1 MKAEGGKMSKRKLML
16 ISPMLHQGGFERV
29 CVTTARLLQPYFDV
43 TIVIFDSA
51 NIAYDVEGLSIID
64 IQMGVRKGKLQ
75 KILNIIRRSRK
86 VRKLKKEMQPEI
98 AYSFGPTANMVNAF
112 SKTGKEKV
120 WLGLRNYTDVEEETK
135 MRLLVKKA
143 DLIVCCSRD
152 IEKYVKIKYK
162 FNNTAVL
169 YNLYDAD
176 TIRKEAAASDPP
188 LPFSE
193 EQKEPESKLYET
205 ESQFPAS
212 AGNTK
217 TFRYLVS
224 MGRDDPMKGFWHMI
238 KAFKLVHD
246 QIPEARLILM
256 GAGTFQKYKTL
267 AEQLKIT
274 DEIYFAGMRRDPY
287 ALLKYGE
294 VYLLTSA
301 NEGFPNALVEAMTLS
316 LAPVSTNCLTGPAEI
331 LVRNGDTAS
340 LNDQF
345 AEKQKEKETPV
356 IYGDYGIVV
365 PEMQK
370 EENLDPADITE
381 EERNL
386 ADTVIRLLQDER
398 LLQSYRQAAAR
409 RAGDFTYEK
418 YLEQFLKLA
427 EE

>member
-1 MKAEGGKMSKRKLML
+1 MRKRKLML

-152 IEKYVKIKYK
+152 IEKSVKIKYK

-193 EQKEPESKLYET
+193 ELKEVGSLQQEPGQL
-205 ESQFPAS
+205 
-212 AGNTK
+212 
-217 TFRYLVS
+217 RYLVS

-274 DEIYFAGMRRDPY
+274 DAIYFAGMRRDPY

-345 AEKQKEKETPV
+345 TEKQKEKETPV

-386 ADTVIRLLQDER
+386 ADTVIRLLQDEK
-398 LLQSYRQAAAR
+398 LLQSYRQTAAR

>member
-152 IEKYVKIKYK
+152 IEKSIKIKYK
-162 FNNTAVL
+162 FNYTAVL

-188 LPFSE
+188 LPFAE
-193 EQKEPESKLYET
+193 E
-205 ESQFPAS
+205 
-212 AGNTK
+212 
-217 TFRYLVS
+217 
-224 MGRDDPMKGFWHMI
+224 
-238 KAFKLVHD
+238 FKLVHD

-274 DEIYFAGMRRDPY
+274 NAIYFAGMRRDPY

-345 AEKQKEKETPV
+345 TEKQKEKETPV

-386 ADTVIRLLQDER
+386 ADTVIRLLQDEK
-398 LLQSYRQAAAR
+398 LLQSYRQTAAR

>member
-1 MKAEGGKMSKRKLML
+1 MKVEGGKMSKRKLML

-152 IEKYVKIKYK
+152 IEKSVKIKYK

-169 YNLYDAD
+169 YNLYDVD

-188 LPFSE
+188 LPFAE
-193 EQKEPESKLYET
+193 ELKE
-205 ESQFPAS
+205 
-212 AGNTK
+212 AGRLQQEPGQL
-217 TFRYLVS
+217 RYLVS

-274 DEIYFAGMRRDPY
+274 DAIYFAGMRRDPY

-345 AEKQKEKETPV
+345 AEKQKEKETHV

-386 ADTVIRLLQDER
+386 ADTVIGLLQDER

>member
-1 MKAEGGKMSKRKLML
+1 MKVEGGKMSKRKLML

-29 CVTTARLLQPYFDV
+29 CVTTARLLEPYFDV

-86 VRKLKKEMQPEI
+86 VRELKKEMQPEI

-152 IEKYVKIKYK
+152 IEKSVKIKYK

-176 TIRKEAAASDPP
+176 TIRKEAAASDLP
-188 LPFSE
+188 LPFAE
-193 EQKEPESKLYET
+193 ELKE
-205 ESQFPAS
+205 
-212 AGNTK
+212 AGSLQQEPGQL
-217 TFRYLVS
+217 RYLVS

-267 AEQLKIT
+267 AEQFKIT
-274 DEIYFAGMRRDPY
+274 DAIYFAGMRRDPY

-345 AEKQKEKETPV
+345 TEKQKEKETPV

-386 ADTVIRLLQDER
+386 ADTVIRLLQDEK
-398 LLQSYRQAAAR
+398 LLQSYRQTAAR

>member
-1 MKAEGGKMSKRKLML
+1 MKVEGGKMSKRKLML

-135 MRLLVKKA
+135 MCLLVKKA

-152 IEKYVKIKYK
+152 IEKSVKIKYK

-193 EQKEPESKLYET
+193 ELKEVGSLQQEPGQL
-205 ESQFPAS
+205 
-212 AGNTK
+212 
-217 TFRYLVS
+217 RYLVS

-267 AEQLKIT
+267 AEQLEIT
-274 DEIYFAGMRRDPY
+274 DAIYFAGMRRDPY

-340 LNDQF
+340 LDDQF
-345 AEKQKEKETPV
+345 TEKQKEKETPV

-386 ADTVIRLLQDER
+386 ADTVIRLLQDEK
-398 LLQSYRQAAAR
+398 LLQSYRQTAAR

>member
-112 SKTGKEKV
+112 SRTGKEKV

-152 IEKYVKIKYK
+152 IEKSVKIKYK

-169 YNLYDAD
+169 YNLYDVD
-176 TIRKEAAASDPP
+176 TIRKEAAASDPS
-188 LPFSE
+188 LPFAE
-193 EQKEPESKLYET
+193 ELKE
-205 ESQFPAS
+205 
-212 AGNTK
+212 AGSLQQEPGQL
-217 TFRYLVS
+217 RYLVS

-246 QIPEARLILM
+246 QIPEVRLILM

-274 DEIYFAGMRRDPY
+274 DAIYFAGMRKDPY

-356 IYGDYGIVV
+356 IYGNYGIVV

-386 ADTVIRLLQDER
+386 ADTVIGLLQDER

>member
-29 CVTTARLLQPYFDV
+29 CITTARLLEPYFDV

-86 VRKLKKEMQPEI
+86 VRELKKEMQPEI

-112 SKTGKEKV
+112 SRTGKEKV

-152 IEKYVKIKYK
+152 IEKDVKIKYK

-169 YNLYDAD
+169 YNLYDVD
-176 TIRKEAAASDPP
+176 TIRKEAAASNPP

-193 EQKEPESKLYET
+193 GQKEPESTQPL
-205 ESQFPAS
+205 
-212 AGNTK
+212 
-217 TFRYLVS
+217 RYLVS

-267 AEQLKIT
+267 AKQLKIT
-274 DEIYFAGMRRDPY
+274 DVIYFAGMRKDPY

-331 LVRNGDTAS
+331 LVENGDTAF

-345 AEKQKEKETPV
+345 EEKEKQKETPV

-386 ADTVIRLLQDER
+386 ADTVIRLLQDEK

-409 RAGDFTYEK
+409 RAGDFTYET

-427 EE
+427 GK

>member
-1 MKAEGGKMSKRKLML
+1 MKVEGGKMSKRKLML

-193 EQKEPESKLYET
+193 ELKEVGSLQQESGQL
-205 ESQFPAS
+205 
-212 AGNTK
+212 
-217 TFRYLVS
+217 RYLVS
-224 MGRDDPMKGFWHMI
+224 MGRDDPMKGFWHLI

-267 AEQLKIT
+267 AEQLKIA
-274 DEIYFAGMRRDPY
+274 DAIYFAGMRRDPY

-340 LNDQF
+340 LDDQF

-398 LLQSYRQAAAR
+398 LLQSYRQTAAR

>member
-1 MKAEGGKMSKRKLML
+1 MRVEGGKMSKRKLML

-152 IEKYVKIKYK
+152 IEKSVKIKYK

-193 EQKEPESKLYET
+193 ELKE
-205 ESQFPAS
+205 
-212 AGNTK
+212 AGSLQQEPGQL
-217 TFRYLVS
+217 RYLVS
-224 MGRDDPMKGFWHMI
+224 MGRDDPMKGFWHLI
-238 KAFKLVHD
+238 KVFKLVHD

-267 AEQLKIT
+267 AEQLEIT
-274 DEIYFAGMRRDPY
+274 DAIYFAGMRRDPY

-345 AEKQKEKETPV
+345 TEKQKEKETPV

-386 ADTVIRLLQDER
+386 ADTVIRLLQDEK
-398 LLQSYRQAAAR
+398 LLQSYRQTAAR

>member
-152 IEKYVKIKYK
+152 IEKSVKIKYK

-169 YNLYDAD
+169 YNLYDVD

-188 LPFSE
+188 LPFAE
-193 EQKEPESKLYET
+193 ELKE
-205 ESQFPAS
+205 
-212 AGNTK
+212 AGRLQQEPGQL
-217 TFRYLVS
+217 RYLVS

-267 AEQLKIT
+267 AEHLKIT
-274 DEIYFAGMRRDPY
+274 DAIYFAGMRKDPY

-331 LVRNGDTAS
+331 LIRNGDTAS

-345 AEKQKEKETPV
+345 AEKQKEKETSV

-386 ADTVIRLLQDER
+386 ADTVIRLLQDEK

>member
-1 MKAEGGKMSKRKLML
+1 MKVEGGKMSKRKLML

-152 IEKYVKIKYK
+152 IEKFVKIKYK

-188 LPFSE
+188 LPFAE
-193 EQKEPESKLYET
+193 ELKE
-205 ESQFPAS
+205 
-212 AGNTK
+212 AGRLQQEPGQL
-217 TFRYLVS
+217 RYLVS

-274 DEIYFAGMRRDPY
+274 DAIYFAGMRRDPY

-340 LNDQF
+340 LDDQF
-345 AEKQKEKETPV
+345 TEKQKEKETPV

-386 ADTVIRLLQDER
+386 ADTVIRLLQDEK
-398 LLQSYRQAAAR
+398 LLQSYRQTAAR

-418 YLEQFLKLA
+418 YLEQFLTLA

>member
-1 MKAEGGKMSKRKLML
+1 MKVEGGKMSKRKLML

-112 SKTGKEKV
+112 SRTGKEKV

-152 IEKYVKIKYK
+152 IEKSVKIKYK

-193 EQKEPESKLYET
+193 ELKEVGSLQQEPGQL
-205 ESQFPAS
+205 
-212 AGNTK
+212 
-217 TFRYLVS
+217 RYLVS

-274 DEIYFAGMRRDPY
+274 DAIYFAGMRRDPY

-340 LNDQF
+340 LDDQF
-345 AEKQKEKETPV
+345 TEKQKEKETPV

-386 ADTVIRLLQDER
+386 ADTVIRLLQDEK
-398 LLQSYRQAAAR
+398 LLQSYRQTAAR

>member
-152 IEKYVKIKYK
+152 IEKSVKIKYK

-193 EQKEPESKLYET
+193 ELKEVGSLQQESGQL
-205 ESQFPAS
+205 
-212 AGNTK
+212 
-217 TFRYLVS
+217 RYLVS

-274 DEIYFAGMRRDPY
+274 DAIYFAGMRRDPY

-345 AEKQKEKETPV
+345 TEKQKEKETPV

-386 ADTVIRLLQDER
+386 ADTVIRLLQDEK
-398 LLQSYRQAAAR
+398 LMQSYRQTAAR

>member
-1 MKAEGGKMSKRKLML
+1 MKVEGGKMSKRKLML

-43 TIVIFDSA
+43 IIVIFDSA

-86 VRKLKKEMQPEI
+86 VRELKKEMQPEI

-152 IEKYVKIKYK
+152 IEKSVKIKYK

-193 EQKEPESKLYET
+193 ELKQVGSLQQEPEQL
-205 ESQFPAS
+205 
-212 AGNTK
+212 
-217 TFRYLVS
+217 RYLVS

-267 AEQLKIT
+267 AEHLKIT
-274 DEIYFAGMRRDPY
+274 DAIYFAGMRRDPY

-356 IYGDYGIVV
+356 IHGDYGIVV

>member
-1 MKAEGGKMSKRKLML
+1 MKVEGGKMSKRKLML

-112 SKTGKEKV
+112 SRTGKEKV

-152 IEKYVKIKYK
+152 IEKSVKIKYK

-188 LPFSE
+188 LPFPE
-193 EQKEPESKLYET
+193 ELKQVGSLQQEPGQL
-205 ESQFPAS
+205 
-212 AGNTK
+212 
-217 TFRYLVS
+217 RYLVS

-238 KAFKLVHD
+238 KAFKLLHD

-274 DEIYFAGMRRDPY
+274 DAIYFAGMRRDPY

-340 LNDQF
+340 LDDQF
-345 AEKQKEKETPV
+345 TEKQKEKETPV

-386 ADTVIRLLQDER
+386 ADTVIRLLQDEK
-398 LLQSYRQAAAR
+398 LLQSYRQTAAR

-427 EE
+427 GK

>member
-112 SKTGKEKV
+112 SRTGKEKV

-152 IEKYVKIKYK
+152 IEKSVKIKYK

-169 YNLYDAD
+169 YNLYDVD

-188 LPFSE
+188 LPFAE
-193 EQKEPESKLYET
+193 ELKE
-205 ESQFPAS
+205 
-212 AGNTK
+212 AGRLQQEPGQL
-217 TFRYLVS
+217 RYLVS

-345 AEKQKEKETPV
+345 AEKQKEKETHV

-386 ADTVIRLLQDER
+386 ADTVIGLLQDER

>member
-1 MKAEGGKMSKRKLML
+1 MKVEGGKMSKRKLML

-86 VRKLKKEMQPEI
+86 VRKLKKEIQPEI

-112 SKTGKEKV
+112 SRTGKEKV

-152 IEKYVKIKYK
+152 IEKSVKIKYK

-188 LPFSE
+188 LPFPE
-193 EQKEPESKLYET
+193 ELKQVGSLQQEPGQL
-205 ESQFPAS
+205 
-212 AGNTK
+212 
-217 TFRYLVS
+217 RYLVS

-267 AEQLKIT
+267 AEQLEIT
-274 DEIYFAGMRRDPY
+274 DAIYFAGMRRDPY

-340 LNDQF
+340 LDDQF
-345 AEKQKEKETPV
+345 TEKQKEKETPV

-386 ADTVIRLLQDER
+386 ADTVIRLLQDEK
-398 LLQSYRQAAAR
+398 LLQSYRQTAAR

-427 EE
+427 GK

>member
-1 MKAEGGKMSKRKLML
+1 MKVEGGKMSKRKLML

-112 SKTGKEKV
+112 SKTGKEKI

-152 IEKYVKIKYK
+152 IEKSVKIKYK

-193 EQKEPESKLYET
+193 ELKEVGSLQQEPGQL
-205 ESQFPAS
+205 
-212 AGNTK
+212 
-217 TFRYLVS
+217 RYLVS

-274 DEIYFAGMRRDPY
+274 DAIYFAGMRRDPY

-345 AEKQKEKETPV
+345 TEKQKEKETPV

-398 LLQSYRQAAAR
+398 LLQSYRQTAAR

>member
-1 MKAEGGKMSKRKLML
+1 MKVEGGKMSKRKLML

-29 CVTTARLLQPYFDV
+29 CVTTARLLEPYFDV

-86 VRKLKKEMQPEI
+86 VRELKKEMQPEI

-152 IEKYVKIKYK
+152 IEKSVKIKYK

-176 TIRKEAAASDPP
+176 TIRKEAAASDLP
-188 LPFSE
+188 LPFAE
-193 EQKEPESKLYET
+193 ELKE
-205 ESQFPAS
+205 
-212 AGNTK
+212 AGSLQQEPGQL
-217 TFRYLVS
+217 RYLVS

-256 GAGTFQKYKTL
+256 GAGTFQKYKIL

-274 DEIYFAGMRRDPY
+274 YAIYFAGMRRDPY

-345 AEKQKEKETPV
+345 TEKQKEKETPV

-386 ADTVIRLLQDER
+386 ADTVIRLLQDEK

>member
-51 NIAYDVEGLSIID
+51 NIAYDVEGLSIVD

-152 IEKYVKIKYK
+152 IEKSVKIKYK

-169 YNLYDAD
+169 YNLYDVD

-188 LPFSE
+188 LPFAE
-193 EQKEPESKLYET
+193 ELKE
-205 ESQFPAS
+205 
-212 AGNTK
+212 AGRLQQEPGQL
-217 TFRYLVS
+217 RYLVS

-274 DEIYFAGMRRDPY
+274 DAIYFAGMRRDPY

-386 ADTVIRLLQDER
+386 ADTVIRLLQDEK

>member
-29 CVTTARLLQPYFDV
+29 CVTTARLLEPYFDV
-43 TIVIFDSA
+43 TIVIFDSG

-112 SKTGKEKV
+112 SRTGKEKV

-193 EQKEPESKLYET
+193 ELKEVGSLQQESGQL
-205 ESQFPAS
+205 
-212 AGNTK
+212 
-217 TFRYLVS
+217 RYLVS
-224 MGRDDPMKGFWHMI
+224 MGRDDPMKGFWHLI

-274 DEIYFAGMRRDPY
+274 YAIYFAGMRRDPY

-340 LNDQF
+340 LDDQF

-398 LLQSYRQAAAR
+398 LLQSYRQTAAR

>member
-1 MKAEGGKMSKRKLML
+1 M
-16 ISPMLHQGGFERV
+16 
-29 CVTTARLLQPYFDV
+29 
-43 TIVIFDSA
+43 
-51 NIAYDVEGLSIID
+51 
-64 IQMGVRKGKLQ
+64 
-75 KILNIIRRSRK
+75 
-86 VRKLKKEMQPEI
+86 
-98 AYSFGPTANMVNAF
+98 
-112 SKTGKEKV
+112 
-120 WLGLRNYTDVEEETK
+120 
-135 MRLLVKKA
+135 
-143 DLIVCCSRD
+143 
-152 IEKYVKIKYK
+152 
-162 FNNTAVL
+162 
-169 YNLYDAD
+169 
-176 TIRKEAAASDPP
+176 KEAGS
-188 LPFSE
+188 L
-193 EQKEPESKLYET
+193 QQEPGQL
-205 ESQFPAS
+205 
-212 AGNTK
+212 
-217 TFRYLVS
+217 RYLVS

-274 DEIYFAGMRRDPY
+274 DAIYFAGMRRDPY

-345 AEKQKEKETPV
+345 TEKQKEKETPV
-356 IYGDYGIVV
+356 IYGDYGIMV

-386 ADTVIRLLQDER
+386 ADTVIRLLQDEK
-398 LLQSYRQAAAR
+398 LLQSYRHTAAR

>member
-64 IQMGVRKGKLQ
+64 IQMGVRKGQLQ

-86 VRKLKKEMQPEI
+86 VRELKKEIQPEI

-143 DLIVCCSRD
+143 DLIVCCSKD
-152 IEKYVKIKYK
+152 IEKSVKIKYK

-169 YNLYDAD
+169 YNLYDTD
-176 TIRKEAAASDPP
+176 TIRKEAAASDPS
-188 LPFSE
+188 LPFAE
-193 EQKEPESKLYET
+193 ELKEVGSLQQEPGQL
-205 ESQFPAS
+205 
-212 AGNTK
+212 
-217 TFRYLVS
+217 RYLVS
-224 MGRDDPMKGFWHMI
+224 MGRDDPMKGFWHLI

-246 QIPEARLILM
+246 QIPEGRLILM

-274 DEIYFAGMRRDPY
+274 DAIYFAGMRRDPY

-345 AEKQKEKETPV
+345 TEKQKEKETPV

-386 ADTVIRLLQDER
+386 ADTVIRLLQDEK
-398 LLQSYRQAAAR
+398 LLQSYRQTAAR

>member
-112 SKTGKEKV
+112 SRTGKEKV

-152 IEKYVKIKYK
+152 IEESVKIKYK

-169 YNLYDAD
+169 YNLYDVD

-188 LPFSE
+188 LPFAE
-193 EQKEPESKLYET
+193 ELKE
-205 ESQFPAS
+205 
-212 AGNTK
+212 AGRLQQEPGQL
-217 TFRYLVS
+217 RYLVS
-224 MGRDDPMKGFWHMI
+224 MGRDDPMKGFWHLI

-274 DEIYFAGMRRDPY
+274 DAIYFAGMRRDPY

-386 ADTVIRLLQDER
+386 ADTVIRLLQDEK
-398 LLQSYRQAAAR
+398 LLQSYRQTAAR

>member
-1 MKAEGGKMSKRKLML
+1 MKVEGGKMSKRKLML

-112 SKTGKEKV
+112 SKTGKEKA

-152 IEKYVKIKYK
+152 IEKSVKIKYK

-193 EQKEPESKLYET
+193 ELKEVGSLQQEPGQL
-205 ESQFPAS
+205 
-212 AGNTK
+212 
-217 TFRYLVS
+217 RYLVS

-274 DEIYFAGMRRDPY
+274 DAIYFAGMRRDPY

-345 AEKQKEKETPV
+345 TEKQKEKETPV

-386 ADTVIRLLQDER
+386 ADTVIRLLQDEK
-398 LLQSYRQAAAR
+398 LLQSYRQTAAR

>member
-86 VRKLKKEMQPEI
+86 VRKLKKKMQPEI

-152 IEKYVKIKYK
+152 IEKSVKIKYK

-169 YNLYDAD
+169 YNLYDVD

-188 LPFSE
+188 LPFAE
-193 EQKEPESKLYET
+193 ELKE
-205 ESQFPAS
+205 
-212 AGNTK
+212 AGRLQQEPGQL
-217 TFRYLVS
+217 RYLVS

-274 DEIYFAGMRRDPY
+274 DAIYFAGMRRDPY

-345 AEKQKEKETPV
+345 AEKQKEKETHV

-386 ADTVIRLLQDER
+386 ADTVIGLLQDER

>member
-152 IEKYVKIKYK
+152 IEKSVKIKYK

-193 EQKEPESKLYET
+193 ELKEVGSLQQEPGQL
-205 ESQFPAS
+205 
-212 AGNTK
+212 
-217 TFRYLVS
+217 RYLVS

-274 DEIYFAGMRRDPY
+274 DAIYFAGMRRDPY

-345 AEKQKEKETPV
+345 TEKQKEKETPV

-386 ADTVIRLLQDER
+386 ADTVIRLLQDEK
-398 LLQSYRQAAAR
+398 LLQSYRQTAAR